1 MTVSPKHAPEAPRQ
15 PTKAGL
21 LRRALLAPELSFL
34 MEAHN
39 GLSAKIVEEAG
50 FRGIWASGLSISAA
64 LGVRDNNEA
73 SWTQVLEILEFMSD
87 ATTIPILVDGDTG
100 YGNFNNVRRL
110 VTKLCQRGIAGVCI
124 EDKLFPKTNS
134 FLGEGQPLADID
146 EFCGKIKA
154 GKDSQL
160 DPDFCVIARIEA
172 FIAGWGL
179 DEALRRA
186 EAYHR
191 AGADA
196 LLIHSK
202 KKTPDEI
209 FSFMKEWGDTCPI
222 VIVPTMYYSTP
233 TEQFEKRNIS
243 TVIWANHNLRAAI
256 SGMRS
261 ISKQIYES
269 KSLVNVEDSIAPV
282 KDVFALSGQTELAE
296 AERRYLPQKGKNA
309 RAIILAATRGESLG
323 PLTED
328 RPKCMIDIRG
338 KSLLRTMLATIHESG
353 IRNVTVVSGY
363 CEETIDVPMIDLR
376 PNADFATTG
385 EVASLTCASDQLED
399 GPKCMID
406 IRGKS
411 LLRTM
416 LATIHESGIRNVT
429 VVSGYCEEAINVPMI
444 DLCTNT
450 DFATTGE
457 VASLACA
464 SDPLG
469 DGPCLISYGDIL
481 YRSYILDQLQES
493 DADITVVADALWK
506 ERQTQKRSRDFV
518 QCDQPFHPDYLEGD
532 TAQLCHVGT
541 EIAADDITG
550 EWVGLALLS
559 PTGAKIVRD
568 EIEVMA
574 TDGSLQKADMPDLFN
589 RLVEAG
595 HKIRVQYI
603 TGHWLDID
611 DPFDLAKARNFL

>member
-1 MTVSPKHAPEAPRQ
+1 MTVLPKPAPEAPSQ

-21 LRRALLAPELSFL
+21 LRSELLSPELSFL
-34 MEAHN
+34 MEAHD

-50 FRGIWASGLSISAA
+50 FRGIWASGLAISAA
-64 LGVRDNNEA
+64 LGLRDNNEA

-110 VTKLCQRGIAGVCI
+110 VTKLCQRNIAGVCI

-186 EAYHR
+186 EAYYQ

-196 LLIHSK
+196 LLVHSK
-202 KKTPDEI
+202 EKTPDEI
-209 FSFMKEWGDTCPI
+209 FAFMKEWGDTCPV
-222 VIVPTMYYSTP
+222 VIVPTMYYATP
-233 TEQFEKRNIS
+233 TEQFEKADVS

-256 SGMRS
+256 SGMRD
-261 ISKQIYES
+261 ISRQIHES
-269 KSLVNVEDSIAPV
+269 RSLVNVEDSIATV
-282 KDVFALSGQTELAE
+282 KDVFALSGQTELKE
-296 AERRYLPQKGKNA
+296 AEQRYLPQKGKNA
-309 RAIILAATRGESLG
+309 RAIILAATRGDSLG

-328 RPKCMIDIRG
+328 RPKCMIDVRG
-338 KSLLRTMLATIHESG
+338 KSLLRTMLATIRESG

-363 CEETIDVPMIDLR
+363 REDTIDIPAINLR
-376 PNADFATTG
+376 TNADFAN
-385 EVASLTCASDQLED
+385 S
-399 GPKCMID
+399 
-406 IRGKS
+406 
-411 LLRTM
+411 
-416 LATIHESGIRNVT
+416 
-429 VVSGYCEEAINVPMI
+429 
-444 DLCTNT
+444 
-450 DFATTGE
+450 GE

-464 SDPLG
+464 SDQME

-481 YRSYILDQLQES
+481 YRSYILDQLQTS
-493 DADITVVADALWK
+493 DADITVVADALWQ
-506 ERQTQKRSRDFV
+506 ERQTQKRTRDFV

-532 TAQLCHVGT
+532 TARLLRVGT
-541 EIAADDITG
+541 KIALDSITG
-550 EWVGLALLS
+550 EWVGLVLLS
-559 PTGAKIVRD
+559 PAGAKIVHD
-568 EIEVMA
+568 EIEAMEK
-574 TDGSLQKADMPDLFN
+574 DGTLQAADMPDLFN